1 MCWRTRSLVSGN
13 LISNNLTAPTW
24 HSRINIKGYL
34 AITLGKTLTE
44 ERVSAL
50 RRLVGEATNAIA
62 RSDKRK
68 CIAKRYIVDLSKRI
82 LKERGELEEGT
93 EDLKT
98 LVRKLGIKLKGEQ

>member
-1 MCWRTRSLVSGN
+1 M
-13 LISNNLTAPTW
+13 
-24 HSRINIKGYL
+24 
-34 AITLGKTLTE
+34 
-44 ERVSAL
+44 
-50 RRLVGEATNAIA
+50 GEATNAIA

-98 LVRKLGIKLKGEQ
+98 LVRKLGIKLKGGQ